1 MCEDAHTRRTRPP
14 DTTTPRLSTTPRK
27 RLTGEERRAAILDAA
42 LAVFAQHGYHGSSI
56 DDIAREGGVSKAL
69 IYEHFA
75 SKADLYA
82 ELLED
87 QAGQL
92 FSTLAEAISEAGR
105 SASARLTVGFDAFY
119 GFVEEHRVAWRM
131 LFREATDPEA
141 VAVLDRITAE
151 VTNFVAAVIAED
163 PGARRGEDD
172 AETREHGVQVIAQL
186 LVGALQSLANWWAD
200 HDELPRQRIVEMTM
214 DFAWLG
220 LQRLSQGE
228 RWQTPAS

>member
-1 MCEDAHTRRTRPP
+1 V
-14 DTTTPRLSTTPRK
+14 STTPRK
-27 RLTGEERRAAILDAA
+27 RLTGEERRVAILDAA
-42 LAVFAQHGYHGSSI
+42 LAVFAERGYHASSI

-75 SKADLYA
+75 SKQDLYA
-82 ELLED
+82 ELLE
-87 QAGQL
+87 QHAGQL
-92 FSTLAEAISEAGR
+92 FSALSEAISEAGR

-151 VTNFVAAVIAED
+151 VTAFVAGVIAED
-163 PGARRGEDD
+163 PGARRNDD
-172 AETREHGVQVIAQL
+172 DEETREHGVQVIAQL
-186 LVGALQSLANWWAD
+186 LVGAVQSLATWWAD
-200 HDELPRQRIVEMTM
+200 HQDVPRQRIVEMTM

-220 LQRLSQGE
+220 LQRLGQGE
-228 RWQTPAS
+228 RWQTAPS

>member
-1 MCEDAHTRRTRPP
+1 
-14 DTTTPRLSTTPRK
+14 LSSTPRK

-42 LAVFAQHGYHGSSI
+42 LAVFAERGYHASSI
-56 DDIAREGGVSKAL
+56 DDIAREGGISKAL

-75 SKADLYA
+75 SKQDLYA
-82 ELLED
+82 ELLE
-87 QAGQL
+87 QHAGEL
-92 FSTLAEAISEAGR
+92 FSALAEAISEAGR

-119 GFVEEHRVAWRM
+119 GFVEDHRVAWRM

-151 VTNFVAAVIAED
+151 VTGFVAGVIAED
-163 PGARRGEDD
+163 PGVRRGD
-172 AETREHGVQVIAQL
+172 ADSDGVQVIAQL
-186 LVGALQSLANWWAD
+186 LVGALQSLATWWSD
-200 HDELPRQRIVEMTM
+200 HQDLPRERIVEMTM

-228 RWQTPAS
+228 RWQTASS

>member
-1 MCEDAHTRRTRPP
+1 VRTLTHRRSKPP

-42 LAVFAQHGYHGSSI
+42 LAVFAQRGYHGSSI

-92 FSTLAEAISEAGR
+92 FSALAEAISEAGR
-105 SASARLTVGFDAFY
+105 SASARLAVGFDAFY
-119 GFVEEHRVAWRM
+119 GFVEENRVAWQM

-151 VTNFVAAVIAED
+151 VTNFVAGVIAED

-172 AETREHGVQVIAQL
+172 EKTREHGVQVIAQL
-186 LVGALQSLANWWAD
+186 LVGAVQSLANWWAD

-220 LQRLSQGE
+220 LQRLTQGE

>member
-1 MCEDAHTRRTRPP
+1 
-14 DTTTPRLSTTPRK
+14 LSTTPRK
-27 RLTGEERRAAILDAA
+27 RLTGEERRVAILDAA
-42 LAVFAQHGYHGSSI
+42 LAVFAQRGYHGSSI

-82 ELLED
+82 ELLEE

-92 FSTLAEAISEAGR
+92 FSALAEAISEAGR
-105 SASARLTVGFDAFY
+105 SASARLAVGFDAFY

-141 VAVLDRITAE
+141 VAVLDRMLAQVTA
-151 VTNFVAAVIAED
+151 VVAGLIAAE
-163 PGARRGEDD
+163 PGARNLPQGERERERGILL
-172 AETREHGVQVIAQL
+172 IAQM
-186 LVGALQSLANWWAD
+186 LVGAVQTVANWWAD
-200 HDELPRQRIVEMTM
+200 NEEVPREHLVETAM

-220 LQRLSQGE
+220 LERLSRGE
-228 RWQTPAS
+228 RWTAG

>member
-1 MCEDAHTRRTRPP
+1 
-14 DTTTPRLSTTPRK
+14 LSTTPRK
-27 RLTGEERRAAILDAA
+27 RLTGEERRVAILDAA
-42 LAVFAQHGYHGSSI
+42 LAVFAQRGYHGSSI

-82 ELLED
+82 ELLEE

-92 FSTLAEAISEAGR
+92 FSALAEAISEAGR
-105 SASARLTVGFDAFY
+105 SASARLAVGFDAFY

-141 VAVLDRITAE
+141 VAVLDRMLAQVTA
-151 VTNFVAAVIAED
+151 VVAGLMAAE
-163 PGARRGEDD
+163 PGARNLPQGERERERGILL
-172 AETREHGVQVIAQL
+172 IAQM
-186 LVGALQSLANWWAD
+186 LVGAVQTVANWWAD
-200 HDELPRQRIVEMTM
+200 NEEVPREHLVETAM

-220 LQRLSQGE
+220 LERLSRGE
-228 RWQTPAS
+228 RWTAG